1 MPAWLFGSVIAL
13 LVGAVITAYL
23 WLIRRRD
30 DEIAAGLLA
39 LAGMR
44 WRDFS
49 RLILEAMQLRG
60 MDRIP
65 LAHEDNQEHS
75 ASFLLNGQGKQVLLA
90 CKHGSAYRIGSAA
103 VDEFAS
109 EIRLRG
115 VQGGILV
122 TEGVL
127 DKGGVEKAGRYNI
140 EVVDGPQLWPMVKP
154 MVEGNLARRIT
165 GNASARAWRHIGI
178 AWLGALTLG
187 LASALAISGMAP
199 PTALPPETTAT
210 ISAPAPAPAPATV
223 VQSPSAGTGTSVP
236 TPVAPVAVKPPVA
249 APASSVPAT
258 TAAAASAAAS
268 EADAEEKHRLE
279 VSRKL
284 ANTPGITRGVWI
296 SRSTLAV
303 DRTVA
308 EDAAWQAVCGLVKTY
323 PDLQFT
329 RVQMNPPQGSAE
341 QVRWRQCQ

>member
-13 LVGAVITAYL
+13 FVGAATTAYL

-30 DEIAAGLLA
+30 DETAAGLLA

-60 MDRIP
+60 LERIP
-65 LAHEDNQEHS
+65 SAQEDNQEHS
-75 ASFLLNGQGKQVLLA
+75 SSFLLAGQGRQLLLA

-127 DKGGVEKAGRYNI
+127 DKGGVEKAGRYSI
-140 EVVDGPQLWPMVKP
+140 EVIDGPLLWPTVKP
-154 MVEGNLARRIT
+154 MVEGNLQRRISS
-165 GNASARAWRHIGI
+165 NASARARRHIGI
-178 AWLGALTLG
+178 AWLGAVTLG
-187 LASALAISGMAP
+187 LASALAFPG
-199 PTALPPETTAT
+199 AL
-210 ISAPAPAPAPATV
+210 APARSTPALSPIATSAKPAAPGIAAVPKPAAATVAPAV
-223 VQSPSAGTGTSVP
+223 VT
-236 TPVAPVAVKPPVA
+236 
-249 APASSVPAT
+249 
-258 TAAAASAAAS
+258 
-268 EADAEEKHRLE
+268 EADTIKHRAE

-284 ANTPGITRGVWI
+284 SRTPGIDRGVWI

-303 DRTVA
+303 DRTVS
-308 EDAAWQAVCGLVKTY
+308 EEAAWPLVCGQLRAY
-323 PDLQFT
+323 PDLALT

-341 QVRWRQCQ
+341 QVRWRQCESL

>member
-1 MPAWLFGSVIAL
+1 MPAWLFGSVITL

-30 DEIAAGLLA
+30 DETAAGLLA

-49 RLILEAMQLRG
+49 RLILEAMELRG
-60 MDRIP
+60 LERIP
-65 LAHEDNQEHS
+65 TAHEDNQEHS
-75 ASFLLNGQGKQVLLA
+75 ASFLLSGQGKQWLLA

-140 EVVDGPQLWPMVKP
+140 EVIDGPLLWPTVKP
-154 MVEGNLARRIT
+154 MVEGNLQRRIS
-165 GNASARAWRHIGI
+165 GNAASRARRHIGI
-178 AWLGALTLG
+178 AWLGAFTLG
-187 LASALAISGMAP
+187 LASALAFPGTLSPA
-199 PTALPPETTAT
+199 
-210 ISAPAPAPAPATV
+210 SAPAMEAPAV
-223 VQSPSAGTGTSVP
+223 S
-236 TPVAPVAVKPPVA
+236 A
-249 APASSVPAT
+249 APPPAAPG
-258 TAAAASAAAS
+258 TAASNPAAPGPIAAMPAAAPKPVQKPAVSAAAT
-268 EADAEEKHRLE
+268 EADTEKHRAE
-279 VSRKL
+279 ISRKL

-303 DRTVA
+303 DRVVA
-308 EDAAWQAVCGLVKTY
+308 EDAAWPLVCDQLKAY
-323 PDLQFT
+323 PDLELT

-341 QVRWRQCQ
+341 QVRWRQCEAL